1 MNDNYDNYTPS
12 AFPILERGGNGL
24 ELTSAGMSLRDYFA
38 AQAMPVLLA
47 QLAEYPVQNWRTG
60 DIALDAYQMADAML
74 IVRGETL
81 DVRGAA

>member
-24 ELTSAGMSLRDYFA
+24 ELTSSGMDLRDYFA

-47 QLAEYPVQNWRTG
+47 QIAEYPPKNWTVCV
-60 DIALDAYQMADAML
+60 AWDAYRMADSML
-74 IVRGETL
+74 IARSAREK
-81 DVRGAA
+81 AA

>member
-47 QLAEYPVQNWRTG
+47 QLAEYPAENRGLVGVAW
-60 DIALDAYQMADAML
+60 DAYKMADAML
-74 IVRGETL
+74 IA
-81 DVRGAA
+81 RGAREKGAA

>member
-1 MNDNYDNYTPS
+1 MNTDLIDNYTPT
-12 AFPILERGGNGL
+12 AVPVIERGGNGI

-60 DIALDAYQMADAML
+60 DIAWDAYQMADAML
-74 IVRGETL
+74 IVRSAREK
-81 DVRGAA
+81 GAA